1 MLESN
6 IWYPMHGCLTTGGLF
21 YHQYAVLN
29 IYLEENSGVPL
40 SCITYKNKCLF
51 NQILNVKETNIISCQ
66 EKMEENSFRQRVRLS
81 GWISDIRL
89 SWTPNTSAC
98 YGRGQP
104 PPPNLAGEAP

>member
-66 EKMEENSFRQRVRLS
+66 EKMEENIGVPYEPGHLLKQDKNRLEFPGGS
-81 GWISDIRL
+81 VG
-89 SWTPNTSAC
+89 
-98 YGRGQP
+98 
-104 PPPNLAGEAP
+104 